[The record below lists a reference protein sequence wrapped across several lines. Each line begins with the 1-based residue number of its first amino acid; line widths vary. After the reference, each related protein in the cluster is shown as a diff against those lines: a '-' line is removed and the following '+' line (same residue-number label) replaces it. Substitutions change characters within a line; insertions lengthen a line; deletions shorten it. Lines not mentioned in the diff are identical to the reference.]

1 MERDKVYGQNLNAER
16 KVARVGFNER
26 VSEVDERMIKEE
38 AAIRLQKSLH
48 QLAFSVRVDWN
59 TWDECV
65 LTIFKQAET
74 LDLDTVI

>member
-16 KVARVGFNER
+16 KIACVGFNGR

-38 AAIRLQKSLH
+38 AVIQLQKSLH
-48 QLAFSVRVDWN
+48 QLAFLVRLDLN
-59 TWDECV
+59 FWDECV
-65 LTIFKQAET
+65 LTIFKQVET